1 MANTKSILWPY
12 ESSDLTPAQQ
22 IRMQDF
28 RDDIRCAR
36 EADASGFGYHIWID
50 GRYYDS
56 AVTHRDAFEQCRSM
70 RKEGDRSPMLIGSGS
85 TDRTLTVSADGVA
98 LEIELPD

>member
-1 MANTKSILWPY
+1 MTSILWPY
-12 ESSDLTPAQQ
+12 ESNELTPAQQ

-28 RDDIRCAR
+28 RDDIERAR
-36 EADASGFGYHIWID
+36 AANRAGFSYHIWID

-56 AVTHRDAFEQCRSM
+56 AVTHQDAFEQCRSM
-70 RKEGDRSPMLIGSGS
+70 RKEGERAPMLIGSGS

-98 LEIELPD
+98 LRIELPS